1 MVAAR
6 AAASGSPGSSGPEPL
21 AKPMPKPEAD
31 PEERELREIT
41 EQVRAL
47 TPTKRTRLTGTIQG
61 LLRQS

>member
-1 MVAAR
+1 
-6 AAASGSPGSSGPEPL
+6 
-21 AKPMPKPEAD
+21 MPKPEAD